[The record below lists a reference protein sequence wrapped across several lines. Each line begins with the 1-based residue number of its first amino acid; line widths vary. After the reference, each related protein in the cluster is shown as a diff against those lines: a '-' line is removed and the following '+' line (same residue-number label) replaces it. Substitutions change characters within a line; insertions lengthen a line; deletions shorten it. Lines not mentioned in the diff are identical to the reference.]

1 MRKKNTTT
9 TVIWIAVVL
18 ASAAGL
24 GYGIR
29 KMRWSQAMRKDL
41 PESKP
46 PAQAVGSEP
55 EVETV
60 PEPEPE
66 PEVEVVEIDAAAIE
80 EPVLDEPEDEA
91 QTQPSQKARSSGP
104 SNQGLGNWRSVW
116 ADLNL
121 TQEEQGRLRE
131 GWRIAV
137 ERWQNMP
144 EEDRQLQMERMRAS
158 GERWQNMSDVE
169 REQASR
175 ELRRRIEQW
184 RQSGSTDL
192 PDLIL
197 D

>member
-1 MRKKNTTT
+1 
-9 TVIWIAVVL
+9 
-18 ASAAGL
+18 
-24 GYGIR
+24 
-29 KMRWSQAMRKDL
+29 MRKDL

-46 PAQAVGSEP
+46 QAQAVESEP

-60 PEPEPE
+60 PERE
-66 PEVEVVEIDAAAIE
+66 PEVEVVEIDPAAIE

-91 QTQPSQKARSSGP
+91 QSQPSQKARSSGP
-104 SNQGLGNWRSVW
+104 TNQGLGNWRSVW

-121 TQEEQGRLRE
+121 TQEEQTRLRE
-131 GWRIAV
+131 GWRLAI
-137 ERWQNMP
+137 ERWQNIP
-144 EEDRQLQMERMRAS
+144 EEDRQLQIERMRAS

-175 ELRRRIEQW
+175 ELRRRIEEW